1 MDLNRLTCELLLPLV
16 ILTVVAAVSTA
27 IAYPGLTDLGGGQY
41 RVEFR
46 YPAQAGTKTVH
57 LAGTFNGWNI
67 AAHPMDGPDAEGVFK
82 TTLILPK
89 GRHEYKFVING
100 RTWRTDPDNPYQ
112 TEGFRNAIL
121 YLGVEPPVTPSG
133 EAAKPERADMAGEL
147 DHPQQIKDFIE
158 RLKEDSTAWMP
169 TVKRWR
175 DERPMP
181 LFTDRSVTF
190 VCIHD
195 AADEVTVQIAAHG
208 SRTGYRM
215 HHLVDDRPVFA
226 VTLDRSRL
234 PDRMAYTF
242 EVFRNEGRA
251 ETVIDP
257 LAWSLTSRSGK
268 PAALGIEASD
278 QRGRIEVIRDVR
290 GSSQDLPPRD
300 VYVYLPPGYDKES
313 ERRYPVLYLHDGQ
326 NCWDD
331 PVEPFGHGGWCVN
344 LTADRLIHAG
354 TIRPFIAVGVANTPD
369 RMREYGPGPN
379 ILSDAEHAYIQ
390 LLKRDVKPLIDRR
403 YRTLP
408 DAKNTALM
416 GSSLGGNISMQAALL
431 NPATF
436 GQAACLSPAF
446 IFKDDQGADYFDL
459 VRRVGKVPVRVY
471 LDSGTA
477 GEHQDGAALTRK
489 MAALFREL
497 GWKSAED
504 VNVKTAE
511 PPPEAGGTDG
521 VDFAHF
527 EDAGAEHNER
537 AWRARLEKPLV
548 FLFGREPVAAQT
560 Q

>member
-16 ILTVVAAVSTA
+16 LLTVVTAVSAAGT
-27 IAYPGLTDLGGGQY
+27 YPAVTDLGGGQF

-46 YPAQAGTKTVH
+46 YKAQAGAKTVH

-67 AAHPMDGPDAEGVFK
+67 TAHPMDGPDADGVFQ
-82 TTLILPK
+82 TTLTLPK

-100 RTWRTDPDNPYQ
+100 RAWSTDPDNPYQ

-121 YLGVEPPVTPSG
+121 YLGVEPPDTPSG
-133 EAAKPERADMAGEL
+133 EAAKPEPVDMAGEM
-147 DHPQQIKDFIE
+147 DHPQPIRDFIE
-158 RLKEDSTAWMP
+158 RLRKDPKDWPP
-169 TVKRWR
+169 TVKRWT
-175 DERPMP
+175 DDRPMP

-190 VCIHD
+190 VFIHD
-195 AADEVTVQIAAHG
+195 EADEVTVQIAAHG

-215 HHLVDDRPVFA
+215 HRLVEGRPVFA
-226 VTLDRSRL
+226 VTLDRAQL

-242 EVFRNEGRA
+242 EVFRGDGRA

-257 LAWSLTSRSGK
+257 LAWSLTSRSGH
-268 PAALGIEASD
+268 PAALAVRASD
-278 QRGRIEVIRDVR
+278 RRGRIEVIRDVQ

-300 VYVYLPPGYDKES
+300 VYVYLPPGYDKRS
-313 ERRYPVLYLHDGQ
+313 DQRYPVLYLHDGQ

-344 LTADRLIHAG
+344 LTADRLINAG

-379 ILSDAEHAYIQ
+379 ILSDTEHRYIQ
-390 LLKRDVKPLIDRR
+390 LLKRNVKPLIDGR

-408 DAKNTALM
+408 EAKDTALM
-416 GSSLGGNISMQAALL
+416 GSSMGGNISMQAALL

-446 IFKDDQGADYFDL
+446 IFKDERGADYFDL

-477 GEHQDGAALTRK
+477 GELQDGAPLTRK

-504 VNVKTAE
+504 VKTAE
-511 PPPEAGGTDG
+511 PPQEGGGTSG

-548 FLFGREPVAAQT
+548 FLFGREPPAPPT